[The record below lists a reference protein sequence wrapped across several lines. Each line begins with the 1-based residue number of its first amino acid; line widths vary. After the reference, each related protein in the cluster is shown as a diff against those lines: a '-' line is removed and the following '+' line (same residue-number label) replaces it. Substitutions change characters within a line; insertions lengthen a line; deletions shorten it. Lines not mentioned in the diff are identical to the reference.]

1 MADDLLKYLSGKLQE
16 ELKLI
21 EGDLALGTAKDHG
34 EYKFACGRYR
44 GLLMANNIIIETA
57 QRMERDDD

>member
-1 MADDLLKYLSGKLQE
+1 MSSDLLKYLSNKIDE
-16 ELKLI
+16 DLKVI

-44 GLLMANNIIIETA
+44 GLLMAKNHLIETA
-57 QRMERDDD
+57 QKMENDDD